1 MAKCQKLQTD
11 QNGKNMAEDLT
22 IGKCSAVVIGGSAG
36 SLDVLLEIFPV
47 LSIQINF
54 PIILVTHRKSGNDS
68 LLSDL
73 LQNRT
78 KLTVC
83 EAEEKE
89 LLKPGYVYVV
99 PADYHLLIEEDQT
112 ISLDYSEKVNY
123 SRPSIDVT
131 FQSAAEV
138 FKDGLVGILLS
149 GSNADGV
156 EGLKFVNKY
165 GGLVVIQN
173 PNTAIMPYMPQQ
185 AVNNVK
191 PHVVLDSFKIA
202 GFINKLINK

>member
-1 MAKCQKLQTD
+1 MAQ
-11 QNGKNMAEDLT
+11 ALT
-22 IGKCSAVVIGGSAG
+22 PEKCSALIIGGSAG
-36 SLDVLLEIFPV
+36 SLDVLLEIFPD
-47 LSIQINF
+47 LKKEINF

-68 LLSDL
+68 LLTDL
-73 LQNRT
+73 LQSRT
-78 KLTVC
+78 GLKVR

-89 LLKPGYVYVV
+89 PVLAGNVYIT
-99 PADYHLLIEEDQT
+99 PADYHLLIEDDKT
-112 ISLDYSEKVNY
+112 ISLDYSEKINY

-138 FKDGLVGILLS
+138 FKNGLVCILLS

-156 EGLKFVNKY
+156 EGLKTVNNL
-165 GGLVVIQN
+165 GGFVVIQN

-191 PHVVLDSFKIA
+191 PHTILDSFEMA
-202 GFINKLINK
+202 EFINKLIR